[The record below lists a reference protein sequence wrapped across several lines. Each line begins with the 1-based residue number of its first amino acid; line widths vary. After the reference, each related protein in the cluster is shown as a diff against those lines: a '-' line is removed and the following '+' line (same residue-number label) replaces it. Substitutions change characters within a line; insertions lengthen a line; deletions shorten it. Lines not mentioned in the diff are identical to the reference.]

1 MYHATHLGNRTLAL
15 AIPASLMA
23 KQQQQQAVASYCH
36 MYLSIWRCPFISLII
51 WCLLNFTFLQS
62 GHYLASF
69 NMNSF
74 HFLSH
79 PNHNEIQTKCCTN
92 IKSACAFVCM
102 CLSKQFLKTLA
113 GMFCFFIFQDT
124 PSAAKSS
131 KLVRVTMPVFWVGLT
146 SFPK

>member
-1 MYHATHLGNRTLAL
+1 MYRATHLGDRTLAL

-92 IKSACAFVCM
+92 IKSACAFVCL

>member
-36 MYLSIWRCPFISLII
+36 MYLSIWCCPFISLII

-69 NMNSF
+69 NMNP
-74 HFLSH
+74 LSH

>member
-1 MYHATHLGNRTLAL
+1 MYHATHLGNRILAL
-15 AIPASLMA
+15 AIPAFLMT
-23 KQQQQQAVASYCH
+23 KQQQQQAVALHCQ
-36 MYLSIWRCPFISLII
+36 MYLSSWHCPFISLID
-51 WCLLNFTFLQS
+51 WCLLNFSFL
-62 GHYLASF
+62 LASF

-74 HFLSH
+74 LFLSH

-113 GMFCFFIFQDT
+113 GMFCYFSFQDT

-131 KLVRVTMPVFWVGLT
+131 KLVRVTMLVFWVGLT
-146 SFPK
+146 SLPK